1 MKTRKV
7 KESPIMRANEVCR
20 LLKIGRNTLYE
31 WCRLGII
38 PCKRVGRILLF
49 SRKQIYDWLENND
62 NVGGM
67 N

>member
-1 MKTRKV
+1 MKAGKV
-7 KESPIMRANEVCR
+7 KDNPIMRADEVCR

-38 PCKRVGRILLF
+38 PHKRVGRILLF
-49 SRKQIYDWLENND
+49 SRKQIYEWLENNE

>member
-1 MKTRKV
+1 MKASKV
-7 KESPIMRANEVCR
+7 KESPIMRADEVCR

-38 PCKRVGRILLF
+38 PHKRVGRILLF

-62 NVGGM
+62 NVGGV